1 MWKEK
6 NLRPLV
12 INDQGAKASVAY
24 QDPRTEPVLMTAKA
38 QSAAESSN
46 TMDAKLK
53 STTKQTGIKDDD
65 FTFRP
70 SSERAHASRTQ
81 DDPLIR
87 TRLKTRQE
95 TVTIP
100 ADEDMQDV
108 VHGNELMLVHEDNL
122 WGDELK
128 YEDDLTH
135 RDGSGPSHEIVHGS
149 SILMIKAKERSD
161 REVMN
166 FGDEQKALT
175 RSVTC

>member
-1 MWKEK
+1 M
-6 NLRPLV
+6 

-53 STTKQTGIKDDD
+53 STTKQTYIKDDD

-87 TRLKTRQE
+87 TRLKTRQLISSRC
-95 TVTIP
+95 TI
-100 ADEDMQDV
+100 
-108 VHGNELMLVHEDNL
+108 L
-122 WGDELK
+122 LK
-128 YEDDLTH
+128 
-135 RDGSGPSHEIVHGS
+135 
-149 SILMIKAKERSD
+149 
-161 REVMN
+161 
-166 FGDEQKALT
+166 
-175 RSVTC
+175 

>member
-6 NLRPLV
+6 NLRPLM

-53 STTKQTGIKDDD
+53 STTKQTYIKDDD

-81 DDPLIR
+81 DDPLILNLIPLYD
-87 TRLKTRQE
+87 TLKIDALHVDEQGNGDHS
-95 TVTIP
+95 

-108 VHGNELMLVHEDNL
+108 VHGN
-122 WGDELK
+122 
-128 YEDDLTH
+128 
-135 RDGSGPSHEIVHGS
+135 
-149 SILMIKAKERSD
+149 
-161 REVMN
+161 
-166 FGDEQKALT
+166 
-175 RSVTC
+175 